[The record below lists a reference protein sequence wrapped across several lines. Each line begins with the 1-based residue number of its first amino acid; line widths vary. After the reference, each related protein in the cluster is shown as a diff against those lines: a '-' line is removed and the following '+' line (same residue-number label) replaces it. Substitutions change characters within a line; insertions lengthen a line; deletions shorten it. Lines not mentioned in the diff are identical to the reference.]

1 MKLVTVYIDP
11 GDAAEAGKHQHQS
24 KHQRDTNIKEHQ
36 RDTNIKGTPTF
47 MQWSKPNNS
56 TSS

>member
-24 KHQRDTNIKEHQ
+24 HLYAMVQAK
-36 RDTNIKGTPTF
+36 
-47 MQWSKPNNS
+47 
-56 TSS
+56 